1 MFRRLTILWSL
12 LFLLSIA
19 LLSPALAQS
28 PQLTGSLQEIRI
40 EGATDNED
48 LIRTFLVSR
57 PGISVTQIDL
67 EEERNLV
74 YSLGYYSAVSV
85 NLEDRGGGPV
95 LIIRVEENPP
105 IAEVVVEGVE
115 AADPTR
121 LVQVIADAHLL
132 EPGEIFNTTA
142 ATDAIATL
150 QEGYRQSGF
159 PFDVPVTLSVAPET
173 DAPEDEAQTAED
185 LIDLPGLDDDETG
198 GVEEEE
204 EPEEESEEDA
214 EDEED
219 AISIATD
226 EAGTPVI
233 LTYTVDE
240 SVPLREVTFEGNSVL
255 DEEALSGIFRPL
267 ERGGTFTIQA
277 YVAAVEE
284 VNEQYRELGFRDS
297 GVFPA
302 ETRLEDGV
310 LQVGIRELRVG
321 GYDTT
326 AIGVDP
332 GELTLQ
338 PGDLYN
344 YDTILEDVQRLAQG
358 RTTDI
363 AIETLPLSSGDVRVS
378 FRTGPPDTAGP
389 IDAVQIEGNTVIPT
403 ETLLE
408 TLRLSEGD
416 TFTSALAEEDFASL
430 VQAYADEGYVVATQ
444 PDFNYLDGTYVQ
456 RIIELKIAGYRVT
469 FEDEDHSSK
478 DFIITRYLPD
488 VGEVL
493 NQDEFVRSLQNVA
506 RQGAVQP
513 LGFNAEPS
521 EEPDEV
527 IVNVSVRELP
537 SGTFGP
543 QATYDTL
550 KGFTAAVNYGNT
562 NFLGRQH
569 TFNAEVTAQTSDIG
583 FLVGGSVS
591 YSIPWLYIDALD
603 FKQVPTSASLSLF
616 SNVESNNALTRDG
629 QVRVCFDP
637 QNPEERPETCDDDQE
652 AFVGEYTRR
661 DTGIGFSVG
670 RRIFPD
676 TTARLSANGRY
687 SAYFLEPEIKCDRE
701 GDANTPSDCTLPE
714 DQALEELPQSG
725 LSATIT
731 TSVNFDNRTNP
742 DFPRDG
748 LAATGSV
755 GIGFGSDFRNEDGER
770 QGYTYYPVEFG
781 VSTYLP
787 LDALFPRAF
796 DPNHVFAFKLSAGYQ
811 FGGEYPSGRKFSV
824 GQTVNNNTLIR
835 GYNREDFNPSRAYTI
850 GTVEYRYDFG
860 LDTVATQTI
869 IAIAFLDV
877 GYASNVPGFESGGP
891 LFAGAGVGV
900 QINLGFTALGFF
912 PLRFDYGFSERHPSG
927 VFSFRVGPVF

>member
-1 MFRRLTILWSL
+1 MFRRFVPLCSL
-12 LFLLSIA
+12 LLFSTA
-19 LLSPALAQS
+19 FFSNSFAQA

-40 EGATDNED
+40 EGATENED

-57 PGISVTQIDL
+57 PGIPVGQINL

-74 YSLGYYSAVSV
+74 YSLGYYAAVSV
-85 NLEDRGGGPV
+85 NLDDLGSGPV
-95 LIIRVEENPP
+95 LLVEVEENPL
-105 IAEVVVEGVE
+105 IANVEVEGVE

-132 EPGEIFNTTA
+132 EPGKLFNTTA

-159 PFDVPVTLSVAPET
+159 PFDVPVTLSVAPEA
-173 DAPEDEAQTAED
+173 DAPEEEAATAED
-185 LIDLPGLDDDETG
+185 LIDLPGLQDDETG
-198 GVEEEE
+198 GAEEAEE
-204 EPEEESEEDA
+204 EPEEQDDGEA
-214 EDEED
+214 DEED
-219 AISIATD
+219 AIRIATD
-226 EAGTPVI
+226 EAGTPVV
-233 LTYTVDE
+233 LTYAVDE
-240 SVPLREVTFEGNSVL
+240 TVPLREVTFEGNTVL
-255 DEEALSGIFRPL
+255 DEETLEDIFRSV
-267 ERGGTFTIQA
+267 ERGGEFDIQA
-277 YVAAVEE
+277 YGAAVQE
-284 VNEQYRELGFRDS
+284 VNESYRDLGFRDS

-326 AIGVDP
+326 AIGVNP

-389 IDAVQIEGNTVIPT
+389 VEAVEIEGNTVIPT
-403 ETLLE
+403 EELRE
-408 TLRLSEGD
+408 VLRLNVGD

-430 VQAYADEGYVVATQ
+430 VQAYADQGYVVAAQ
-444 PDFNYLDGTYVQ
+444 PDYNYLDGTYVQ
-456 RIIELKIAGYRVT
+456 RIVELKIAGYRVT
-469 FEDEDHSSK
+469 FEDDDPSSK
-478 DFIITRYLPD
+478 DFIVTRYLPD

-493 NQDEFVRSLQNVA
+493 NQDDFVRSLQNVA

-513 LGFNAEPS
+513 LGFNAEPA

-583 FLVGGSVS
+583 FLLGGSVS

-637 QNPEERPETCDDDQE
+637 QNPEERPETCADNQK

-687 SAYFLEPEIKCDRE
+687 SAYFLEPETKCQRE
-701 GDANTPSDCTLPE
+701 ENANTPSDCTLP
-714 DQALEELPQSG
+714 DVQALEELPQSG
-725 LSATIT
+725 LSGSVT
-731 TSVNFDNRTNP
+731 TSINYDNRTNP

-755 GIGFGSDFRNEDGER
+755 GIGFGSDFRNEEGER

-787 LDALFPRAF
+787 LENLFPRAF
-796 DPNHVFAFKLSAGYQ
+796 DPNHVLAFKLSAGYQ

-860 LDTVATQTI
+860 LDTVATQTV
-869 IAIAFLDV
+869 IAIVFVDL

-900 QINLGFTALGFF
+900 QVNLGFTALGFF
-912 PLRFDYGFSERHPSG
+912 PLRFDYGFSERHPGG

>member
-1 MFRRLTILWSL
+1 M
-12 LFLLSIA
+12 
-19 LLSPALAQS
+19 
-28 PQLTGSLQEIRI
+28 
-40 EGATDNED
+40 NE
-48 LIRTFLVSR
+48 S
-57 PGISVTQIDL
+57 
-67 EEERNLV
+67 
-74 YSLGYYSAVSV
+74 YS
-85 NLEDRGGGPV
+85 D
-95 LIIRVEENPP
+95 
-105 IAEVVVEGVE
+105 
-115 AADPTR
+115 
-121 LVQVIADAHLL
+121 
-132 EPGEIFNTTA
+132 
-142 ATDAIATL
+142 
-150 QEGYRQSGF
+150 
-159 PFDVPVTLSVAPET
+159 
-173 DAPEDEAQTAED
+173 
-185 LIDLPGLDDDETG
+185 
-198 GVEEEE
+198 
-204 EPEEESEEDA
+204 
-214 EDEED
+214 
-219 AISIATD
+219 
-226 EAGTPVI
+226 
-233 LTYTVDE
+233 
-240 SVPLREVTFEGNSVL
+240 
-255 DEEALSGIFRPL
+255 
-267 ERGGTFTIQA
+267 
-277 YVAAVEE
+277 
-284 VNEQYRELGFRDS
+284 LGFRGS

-310 LQVGIRELRVG
+310 LQVDIRELRVG

-332 GELTLQ
+332 TELTLQ

-363 AIETLPLSSGDVRVS
+363 AIEEPLVLSSGDVRVS

-389 IDAVQIEGNTVIPT
+389 IEAIEIEGNTVLST
-403 ETLLE
+403 EELTE
-408 TLRLSEGD
+408 VLSLDVGE
-416 TFTSALAEEDFASL
+416 TFTSALAEDDFASL
-430 VQAYADEGYVVATQ
+430 VQAYADQGYVVAAQ

-456 RIIELKIAGYRVT
+456 RLVELKIAGYRVT
-469 FEDEDHSSK
+469 FEDEDHSSE
-478 DFIITRYLPD
+478 DFIVTRYLPD
-488 VGEVL
+488 VGTVL
-493 NQDEFVRSLQNVA
+493 NQDEFVRRLQTVA

-513 LGFNAEPS
+513 LGFTAEPA

-527 IVNVSVRELP
+527 VVNVSVRELP

-550 KGFTAAVNYGNT
+550 RGFTAAVNYGNT

-569 TFNAEVTAQTSDIG
+569 AFNAEVTAQTSDIG
-583 FLVGGSVS
+583 FLLGGSVS

-616 SNVESNNALTRDG
+616 SNVESNNALTQDG
-629 QVRVCFDP
+629 QVRVCE
-637 QNPEERPETCDDDQE
+637 NPDDREDGGDGTCPDDE
-652 AFVGEYTRR
+652 KVFVGEYTRR

-670 RRIFPD
+670 RRIFPN

-687 SAYFLEPEIKCDRE
+687 SAYYLEPATDCIDEE
-701 GDANTPSDCTLPE
+701 GDRVPNCTLPE
-714 DQALEELPQSG
+714 EQALEELPQSG
-725 LSATIT
+725 LSGTVT

-748 LAATGSV
+748 LTASGSV
-755 GIGFGSDFRNEDGER
+755 GIGFGSDFRNEEGDR
-770 QGYTYYPVEFG
+770 QGYTYYPIEFG
-781 VSTYLP
+781 VSTYVA
-787 LDALFPRAF
+787 LDNLFPRAF
-796 DPNHVFAFKLSAGYQ
+796 DPNHVLAFKVSAGYQ